1 MYGHRS
7 LRCTM
12 HIIDHR
18 CIGACVFVHVSILV
32 HCLLSI
38 SIFYFTDNVT
48 SKIIAAWHI
57 YACKSTDRLRCISI
71 CELCSIM
78 CIYAYV
84 YPVTEEKGKTKL
96 ALSVSKTED
105 FSAWYQ
111 EVWGGAACW
120 QPFSC
125 VCFSAA
131 ILCAPCRPLGTG
143 SLLASAFSLPSNRLQ
158 LIFYC

>member
-7 LRCTM
+7 LRCIM
-12 HIIDHR
+12 HIIDHC

-38 SIFYFTDNVT
+38 SIFSRVRLLLPG
-48 SKIIAAWHI
+48 I
-57 YACKSTDRLRCISI
+57 YACASTDRLRCISI
-71 CELCSIM
+71 CELCSII
-78 CIYAYV
+78 CIYPYV

-111 EVWGGAACW
+111 EVWVGAACR

-131 ILCAPCRPLGTG
+131 ILCMPCRPLGTG
-143 SLLASAFSLPSNRLQ
+143 SLLASAFSLPSNRLL
-158 LIFYC
+158 LIFYW